1 MENRFPIFD
10 LSPRVQFG
18 DETVPV
24 KAIADEAIN
33 VRATV
38 VREGHDGLIVEAVL
52 VNPLGVET
60 SRVPMREYWPG
71 TDRY

>member
-10 LSPRVQFG
+10 VSPRVQFG
-18 DETVPV
+18 DELVPV

-38 VREGHDGLIVEAVL
+38 VREGHDGLWEENQEPILMCLL
-52 VNPLGVET
+52 VQE
-60 SRVPMREYWPG
+60 
-71 TDRY
+71 